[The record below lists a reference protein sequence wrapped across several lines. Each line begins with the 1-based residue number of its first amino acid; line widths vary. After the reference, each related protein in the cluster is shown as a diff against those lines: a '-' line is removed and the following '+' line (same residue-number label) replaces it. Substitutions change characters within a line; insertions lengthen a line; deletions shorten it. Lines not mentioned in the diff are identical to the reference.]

1 MTKGGIVSAP
11 HKIGTTD
18 SPQALPGCNGAG
30 GDQHPDAPDGGEG
43 LGRTINSGNIS
54 RGVNVGSLHRS

>member
-1 MTKGGIVSAP
+1 MVSDP
-11 HKIGTTD
+11 HQLGTPD
-18 SPQALPGCNGAG
+18 SPHALPGRNGAG

-43 LGRTINSGNIS
+43 LGRTMKSGNIS